1 MSVVKVDAHRRI
13 YVPKDIPIEA
23 DKVVIIPQGS
33 AYLMIPV
40 PKEPVEINIKI
51 PVKELKDIA
60 EDKARREAVGR
71 ASRRQHRG

>member
-33 AYLMIPV
+33 AFLMLPV
-40 PKEPVEINIKI
+40 PKEPVEIDVKI

-60 EDKARREAVGR
+60 EDKARRDAVGR
-71 ASRRQHRG
+71 ASKRRQQG

>member
-40 PKEPVEINIKI
+40 PKEPVEIDIKI
-51 PVKELKDIA
+51 PVKELKAIA

-71 ASRRQHRG
+71 ASKRQHRG